1 MPVLDGDGNAVPGA
15 TTNTTTN
22 NSGNGSLAINTSK
35 NKQGYGTITPQYI
48 VIHNTAGGTASSN
61 ADWFCNG
68 AGGSGNCT
76 QFITDDKEIYQI
88 MPPTQKARHIQ
99 GSNTNGGKGCSAWSS
114 TLAPAMQ
121 QCGATNS
128 NSIGIEVADGYNP
141 NTNTFDS
148 SKVDMAKAVELT
160 IELTRYLMTQY
171 NIPIENVVR
180 HGDTHNKDCP
190 MRIMQLN
197 LWPYFKEQC
206 QKRNQ
211 ENRPVSFNPTT
222 LNTSGQPA
230 AGGSGYTVTQ
240 LSTGGGTGTELYAS
254 PTDIE
259 VQLPDV
265 DHRENTTNMDEVKG
279 VTIVFYPPYHSCEA
293 YEAEEHF
300 KLFNWDRTYHY
311 TIGRTNPNV
320 PEEEETTPE
329 EGETTPEEDISL
341 FNTRS
346 TSKYRAYI
354 YNVDDGLCVFIKN
367 GDTNILI
374 DCGEEGKAVKADA
387 INHIKS
393 LGVNKINH
401 VILTHFH
408 SDHVAGFKD
417 FANNFE
423 IENVYYKD
431 LKKSLLPQKE
441 IDWGTDKY
449 YDEVLQICRD
459 KQINETKITADE
471 TVSCVKIFV
480 GDTSDNYSDYNGQ
493 SLSMTVTMNGKKLF
507 VAGDIIYATEKIIL
521 PKLEKCD
528 AMIIG
533 HHGYATSNGQDL
545 LDKIDA
551 DTYFVT
557 TYITDDDDH
566 KEVIE
571 RINNVNTEF
580 YSTHNNGS
588 KILLDFNSY
597 EITHDAKTKV
607 NGDTSDDE
615 GGDEGEE
622 GGDEGGDEGG
632 EEIIEGDPVGGP
644 KVLETASGFEIYQHI
659 EEARQS
665 KGFTDNDTH
674 TYIDRAL
681 FNNKREKHNI
691 TVALMCPENPDDYPA
706 YEKAYIEG
714 ISIILHEHGLGI
726 NDLWREFD
734 LNRAPS
740 PFLYLNTGDNNNFAP
755 YAWQDFLSEV
765 EKQLDWRILKYGSY
779 SKQYVPYT
787 AGSSG
792 LSGGSTGS
800 IGGGNL
806 SGGTTTTPGTPITG
820 DTEMQSD
827 NEVANTCYATFIS
840 LGFTPEAACAV
851 IGNIQQE
858 SGLRPT
864 VVNSSSG
871 ATGLCQ
877 WLGGRLSGLKS
888 YAASKGTQWTDVA
901 TQCEWAW
908 EECKGKDST
917 TKSLLDKNCGGPDSY
932 KVLTDIS
939 RAVDL
944 WRKCFERCGEHEAND
959 AKRLSYAQNWYSQIV
974 QKGGG
979 TTPSPDSGGSSG
991 GTGTLP
997 PLEEASLE
1005 PVLFSTRITP
1015 RSNYI
1020 AYVGDSL
1027 TVGMGKAVPSIK
1039 TYATIGHTVGQGY
1052 DKYASQIVADKP
1064 LVVIMSYGTN
1074 DSLGETT
1081 KFVTDYKKFIN
1092 YLKDNIPN
1100 VQIYINKILPGD
1112 ASKSGCT
1119 SNYKKAIKNI
1129 PTFNEKLI
1137 EISLATQTDL
1147 INATSIG
1154 TSANYSN
1161 DGLHLNTEGYKA
1173 WHQEIQK
1180 QINSMGGST
1189 GDENTSGGESASV
1202 VFGWPLPGIDKVSS
1216 KFGPRKPPC
1225 AGASSMH
1232 GGIDIGAA
1240 SGTPIKAYA
1249 AGTIVQNVAWN
1260 KSAGNYIKIDHGNGV
1275 ASRYL
1280 HMVEPSPLAVGTVVT
1295 AGQEVGKVGNSG
1307 VGTGAH
1313 LHFEIHI
1320 DGEKVD
1326 PLLYVTPGGG
1336 STGKM
1341 TQLGDGAG
1349 GVTGTP
1355 TIGGGGNWGQIGAP
1369 SDGLLYDDQQQNKTD
1384 ATIDGNSAGGEQHQ
1398 DWGGKM
1404 IYKKGEPSDPNAV
1417 QPEIAT
1423 IITKEMY
1430 TDIIQYSDPAIID
1443 DYVMDFE
1450 PYSKGLASVDD
1461 NMITMNDRINAMT
1474 KTFTTSNENKFH
1486 YKVIE
1491 SGPGSKDHCVTIA
1504 EELNYIAIP
1513 QDLKVEPIYP
1523 DLVIPPGYTSTDA
1536 DISSPNSIPIAT
1548 VKEAGTRSSDAFT
1561 KQLSFDYDVLEGKIK
1576 SSNKL
1581 HHPINY
1587 TDPYPYDE
1595 KITDLERHYP
1605 KVFIDEIEGQL
1616 YSCNHP
1622 GCPISQPMAKNFAMV
1637 SDALMNQSKR
1647 TEQRLSRIENIL
1659 STIIRNQGRL
1669 GARMNINCVYYGG
1682 HSTFNKYKCIR
1693 CLHDDR
1699 VHDGELVTID
1709 QCLNCTRF
1717 EPILGQIY
1725 NILDDSGLNGSII
1738 LDDMQM
1744 SYTDLEGFRNLND
1757 ITHRSSKYFN
1767 ALATE
1772 EANCKKPEKK
1782 LSDMWKEADKEQ
1794 AIAQIKS
1801 EVSDAT
1807 EAQTKIDALKEE
1819 DYIFKMDWSETF
1831 FNAQEPDT
1839 KPYPNEGIVARQK
1852 AKDLE
1857 GDGPDTLEDM
1867 IAELDPERDAAAIE
1881 ELQERIK
1888 IRDGIW
1894 VDTREKADSVQVNKY
1909 TSENFFFEDFN
1920 KVRIGKYGIRF
1931 NSLYGYNGED
1941 YNNVYSGPSGV
1952 QLLGGQNGSSV
1963 FASQARD
1970 KIVEMAKQI
1979 LKDGQDG
1986 KAWYSQEYRTTE
1998 YDKPVTIKAGNGT
2011 GKIGYDC
2018 TSFVSCCYMN
2028 AGLKSMYSKTCS
2040 GGTLIKEIQKGGKM
2054 IPCNKDN
2061 MQYILPGDILIT
2073 ASGTVTQND
2082 CNQLKFF
2089 SSSHAAI
2096 YVGNNQII
2104 HARGKNYGIQATDMD
2119 YYLSKSNYVFVRPA
2133 DLLATD
2139 LAASQQSSSSSSGSV
2154 TEESGT
2160 INGQNYIAKIP
2171 GAVCSCYKG
2180 LASEGGNL
2188 GVDGKPL
2195 VMNVSCASHNIPYGT
2210 KVYVPGLAGKVGTGI
2225 LVVQDTGGPLFDFD
2239 ICTNNWSG
2247 KDNFDVYVLEW
2258 GDTSKIA
2265 KSYTWAIDL
2274 YVKNGSWNKY
2284 IKAWNTYKNMNG
2296 KLINYHKFNQE
2307 DATITNHP
2315 NYNDK

>member
-15 TTNTTTN
+15 TTN

-35 NKQGYGTITPQYI
+35 SKQGYGTITPQYI

-99 GSNTNGGKGCSAWSS
+99 GSNTNGGKGCAAWSN

-128 NSIGIEVADGYNP
+128 NSIGIEVADAYNP
-141 NTNTFDS
+141 NTNSYDN

-160 IELTRYLMTQY
+160 IELTRYLMKQY

-206 QKRNQ
+206 QKRNEANQ
-211 ENRPVSFNPTT
+211 PVSFNPAT

-230 AGGSGYTVTQ
+230 AGGAGYTVTQ

-279 VTIVFYPPYHSCEA
+279 VTVIFYPPYHSCEA
-293 YEAEEHF
+293 YEADEHF

-311 TIGRTNPNV
+311 TIGKIDPNA
-320 PEEEETTPE
+320 PEEEETDPGE
-329 EGETTPEEDISL
+329 EDIEDISL
-341 FNTRS
+341 FSPRTPE
-346 TSKYRAYI
+346 
-354 YNVDDGLCVFIKN
+354 DPEDPEGGD
-367 GDTNILI
+367 GDTN
-374 DCGEEGKAVKADA
+374 
-387 INHIKS
+387 
-393 LGVNKINH
+393 
-401 VILTHFH
+401 T
-408 SDHVAGFKD
+408 
-417 FANNFE
+417 
-423 IENVYYKD
+423 
-431 LKKSLLPQKE
+431 
-441 IDWGTDKY
+441 
-449 YDEVLQICRD
+449 
-459 KQINETKITADE
+459 
-471 TVSCVKIFV
+471 
-480 GDTSDNYSDYNGQ
+480 
-493 SLSMTVTMNGKKLF
+493 
-507 VAGDIIYATEKIIL
+507 
-521 PKLEKCD
+521 
-528 AMIIG
+528 
-533 HHGYATSNGQDL
+533 
-545 LDKIDA
+545 
-551 DTYFVT
+551 
-557 TYITDDDDH
+557 
-566 KEVIE
+566 
-571 RINNVNTEF
+571 
-580 YSTHNNGS
+580 
-588 KILLDFNSY
+588 
-597 EITHDAKTKV
+597 
-607 NGDTSDDE
+607 
-615 GGDEGEE
+615 GDE
-622 GGDEGGDEGG
+622 DV
-632 EEIIEGDPVGGP
+632 EILEGDPVGGS
-644 KVLETASGFEIYQHI
+644 KDLEVAVGFKITASIP
-659 EEARQS
+659 EERQS
-665 KGFTDNDTH
+665 RGFTDNDTH

-681 FNNKREKHNI
+681 FNNKREKHNL

-706 YEKAYIEG
+706 YEKALIEG
-714 ISIILHEHGLGI
+714 LAIILHEHGLGI

-740 PFLYLNTGDNNNFAP
+740 PFLYLNTGDTNDFAP
-755 YAWQDFLSEV
+755 YAWQYFLSEV

-877 WLGGRLSGLKS
+877 WLGGRLTGLKN
-888 YAASKGTQWTDVA
+888 YAASKGTQWSDVA

-917 TKSLLDKNCGGPDSY
+917 TKSLLDKNCGGPDNY

-939 RAVDL
+939 KAVDL

-959 AKRLSYAQNWYSQIV
+959 AKRLQYAQNWYSQIV

-979 TTPSPDSGGSSG
+979 TTPSPDPGGGSGG

-997 PLEEASLE
+997 PLEEVSLE

-1027 TVGMGKAVPSIK
+1027 TVGMGQTVPSIK

-1074 DSLGETT
+1074 DSLGGTA

-1092 YLKDNIPN
+1092 HLKDNIPN

-1137 EISLATQTDL
+1137 EISAATETNL
-1147 INATSIG
+1147 IDATSIG

-1161 DGLHLNTEGYKA
+1161 DGLHLNSAGYKA

-1180 QINSMGGST
+1180 QINAMGGST
-1189 GDENTSGGESASV
+1189 GGGDIGGGESTSV

-1225 AGASSMH
+1225 AGASSNH

-1249 AGTIVQNVAWN
+1249 AGTVVQNVAWN

-1320 DGEKVD
+1320 NGEKVD

-1349 GVTGTP
+1349 GVVGTP
-1355 TIGGGGNWGQIGAP
+1355 TVGGSGNWGQIGAP

-1404 IYKKGEPSDPNAV
+1404 VYKKGEPSDPNAV

-1430 TDIIQYSDPAIID
+1430 ADIIQYSDPALID

-1450 PYSKGLASVDD
+1450 PYSKDLASVDD

-1523 DLVIPPGYTSTDA
+1523 DLVIPPGYISTDA
-1536 DISSPNSIPIAT
+1536 DLSSPNSIPIAT

-1699 VHDGELVTID
+1699 IHDGELVTID

-1819 DYIFKMDWSETF
+1819 DYIFKMDWAETF

-1894 VDTREKADSVQVNKY
+1894 VDTREKADAIQVNKY

-1941 YNNVYSGPSGV
+1941 YNSVYSGPTGGAGGV
-1952 QLLGGQNGSSV
+1952 QLLNGSNGSSV

-1979 LKDGQDG
+1979 LKDCQDG

-1998 YDKPVTIKAGNGT
+1998 YDKPVTIKSGNGT

-2028 AGLKSMYSKTCS
+2028 AGLKSMHAKSCS

-2089 SSSHAAI
+2089 TSSHAAI
-2096 YVGNNQII
+2096 YVGSNQII
-2104 HARGKNYGIQATDMD
+2104 HARGKDKGIAASDMD

-2133 DLLATD
+2133 DLLAAD
-2139 LAASQQSSSSSSGSV
+2139 LTASQQQQSTGGSGGV
-2154 TEESGT
+2154 DETPGT
-2160 INGQNYIAKIP
+2160 INGQSYVAKIP
-2171 GAVCSCYKG
+2171 QAVCTAYTGSG
-2180 LASEGGNL
+2180 AGASGMGCTYNAT
-2188 GVDGKPL
+2188 
-2195 VMNVSCASHNIPYGT
+2195 CASHNMPYGT
-2210 KVYVPGLAGKVGTGI
+2210 KIYIPDLAGKAGNGI
-2225 LVVQDTGGPLFDFD
+2225 FTVTDTGGCFFDFD
-2239 ICTNNWSG
+2239 IFTSTWSG
-2247 KDNFDVYVLEW
+2247 KANMDAYVLSW
-2258 GDTSKIA
+2258 GTGKTA
-2265 KSYTWAIDL
+2265 ASYTWAINYYL
-2274 YVKNGSWNKY
+2274 GNGRWSGL
-2284 IKAWNTYKNMNG
+2284 IAPWNTYKNMGG
-2296 KLINYHKFNQE
+2296 KLINFTKYNQE
-2307 DATITNHP
+2307 DATITSHP
-2315 NYNDK
+2315 NYND

>member
-15 TTNTTTN
+15 TSNGGSTTN
-22 NSGNGSLAINTSK
+22 NSGNGSLAINTSI
-35 NKQGYGTITPQYI
+35 QVTGYGSITPQYI
-48 VIHNTAGGTASSN
+48 VIHNTAGGTANSN
-61 ADWFCNG
+61 ANFFKNG
-68 AGGSGNCT
+68 ANGTGNCT

-88 MPPTQKARHIQ
+88 MSPTTKARHIQ
-99 GSNTNGGKGCSAWSS
+99 GSNTNGGKGCSAWSN
-114 TLAPAMQ
+114 TLAPALS

-141 NTNTFDS
+141 NTGQYNEST
-148 SKVDMAKAVELT
+148 VNMAKAVELT

-206 QKRNQ
+206 QKRNEANQ
-211 ENRPVSFNPTT
+211 PVSFNPAT

-240 LSTGGGTGTELYAS
+240 LSTGGGTGTPLYAS

-279 VTIVFYPPYHSCEA
+279 VTVVFYPPYHSCEA
-293 YEAEEHF
+293 YEADEHF

-311 TIGRTNPNV
+311 TIGKIDPNA
-320 PEEEETTPE
+320 PEEDETTPE
-329 EGETTPEEDISL
+329 EEEDIEDISL
-341 FNTRS
+341 FSPRTP
-346 TSKYRAYI
+346 
-354 YNVDDGLCVFIKN
+354 
-367 GDTNILI
+367 
-374 DCGEEGKAVKADA
+374 
-387 INHIKS
+387 
-393 LGVNKINH
+393 
-401 VILTHFH
+401 
-408 SDHVAGFKD
+408 
-417 FANNFE
+417 
-423 IENVYYKD
+423 ENPENPED
-431 LKKSLLPQKE
+431 PE
-441 IDWGTDKY
+441 D
-449 YDEVLQICRD
+449 
-459 KQINETKITADE
+459 
-471 TVSCVKIFV
+471 
-480 GDTSDNYSDYNGQ
+480 
-493 SLSMTVTMNGKKLF
+493 
-507 VAGDIIYATEKIIL
+507 
-521 PKLEKCD
+521 P
-528 AMIIG
+528 
-533 HHGYATSNGQDL
+533 
-545 LDKIDA
+545 
-551 DTYFVT
+551 
-557 TYITDDDDH
+557 
-566 KEVIE
+566 
-571 RINNVNTEF
+571 
-580 YSTHNNGS
+580 
-588 KILLDFNSY
+588 
-597 EITHDAKTKV
+597 
-607 NGDTSDDE
+607 
-615 GGDEGEE
+615 
-622 GGDEGGDEGG
+622 EGG
-632 EEIIEGDPVGGP
+632 EGDTDTGDEDVKILEGDPVGGS
-644 KVLETASGFEIYQHI
+644 KDLEVAVGFKITASVPED
-659 EEARQS
+659 RQS

-681 FNNKREKHNI
+681 FNNKREKHNL

-706 YEKAYIEG
+706 YEKALIEG
-714 ISIILHEHGLGI
+714 LAIILHEHGLGI

-740 PFLYLNTGDNNNFAP
+740 PFLYLNTGDTNNFAP

-820 DTEMQSD
+820 DTELSSENQ
-827 NEVANTCYATFIS
+827 VANTCYATFIS
-840 LGFTPEAACAV
+840 LGCTPECACAI

-858 SGLRPT
+858 SGLQPT
-864 VVNSSSG
+864 VVNSKSG

-877 WLGGRLSGLKS
+877 WLDTRLTGLKN
-888 YAASKGTQWTDVA
+888 YAASKGTQWSDVA
-901 TQCEWAW
+901 TQCEWAI
-908 EECKGKDST
+908 EEIKGKDST
-917 TKSLLDKNCGGPDSY
+917 TKSFLQSKEGLTPEQFMQ
-932 KVLTDIS
+932 LTDLP
-939 RAVDL
+939 RAVDA

-959 AKRLSYAQNWYSQIV
+959 AKRLQYAQNWYSQIV

-979 TTPSPDSGGSSG
+979 TTPNPDTGGGSGG

-997 PLEEASLE
+997 PLEEVSLE
-1005 PVLFSTRITP
+1005 PVLFSTRMTP

-1027 TVGMGKAVPSIK
+1027 TEGMGQTVPSIK
-1039 TYATIGHTVGQGY
+1039 TYATRGHTVGQGY

-1074 DSLGETT
+1074 DSLGGTA

-1092 YLKDNIPN
+1092 HLKDNIPN

-1137 EISLATQTDL
+1137 EISAATETNL
-1147 INATSIG
+1147 IDATSIG

-1161 DGLHLNTEGYKA
+1161 DGLHLNSAGYKA

-1189 GDENTSGGESASV
+1189 GGEDTGGGESSSV

-1225 AGASSMH
+1225 AGASSNH

-1249 AGTIVQNVAWN
+1249 AGTVVQNVAWN

-1320 DGEKVD
+1320 NGEKVD

-1349 GVTGTP
+1349 GVVGTP
-1355 TIGGGGNWGQIGAP
+1355 TVGGSGNWGQIGAP

-1404 IYKKGEPSDPNAV
+1404 VYKKGEPSDPNAV

-1430 TDIIQYSDPAIID
+1430 ADIIQYSDPALID

-1450 PYSKGLASVDD
+1450 PYSKDLASVDD

-1523 DLVIPPGYTSTDA
+1523 DLVIPPGYISTDA
-1536 DISSPNSIPIAT
+1536 DLSSPNSIPIAT

-1699 VHDGELVTID
+1699 IHDGELVTID

-1819 DYIFKMDWSETF
+1819 DYIFKMDWAETF

-1894 VDTREKADSVQVNKY
+1894 VDTREKADAIQVNKY

-1941 YNNVYSGPSGV
+1941 YNSVYSGPTGGAGGV
-1952 QLLGGQNGSSV
+1952 QLLNGSNGSSV

-1979 LKDGQDG
+1979 LKDCQDG

-1998 YDKPVTIKAGNGT
+1998 YDKPVTIKSGNGT

-2028 AGLKSMYSKTCS
+2028 AGLKSMHAKSCS

-2089 SSSHAAI
+2089 TSSHAAI
-2096 YVGNNQII
+2096 YVGSNQII
-2104 HARGKNYGIQATDMD
+2104 HARGKDKGIAASDMD

-2133 DLLATD
+2133 DLLAAD
-2139 LAASQQSSSSSSGSV
+2139 LTASQQQQSTGGSGGV
-2154 TEESGT
+2154 DETPGT
-2160 INGQNYIAKIP
+2160 INGQSYVAKIP
-2171 GAVCSCYKG
+2171 QAVCTAYTGSG
-2180 LASEGGNL
+2180 AGASGMGCTYNAT
-2188 GVDGKPL
+2188 
-2195 VMNVSCASHNIPYGT
+2195 CASHNMPYGT
-2210 KVYVPGLAGKVGTGI
+2210 KIYIPDLAGKAGNGI
-2225 LVVQDTGGPLFDFD
+2225 FTVTDTGGCFFDFD
-2239 ICTNNWSG
+2239 IFTSTWSG
-2247 KDNFDVYVLEW
+2247 KANMDAYVLSW
-2258 GDTSKIA
+2258 GTGKTA
-2265 KSYTWAIDL
+2265 ASYTWAINYYL
-2274 YVKNGSWNKY
+2274 GNGRWSGL
-2284 IKAWNTYKNMNG
+2284 IAPWNTYKNMGG
-2296 KLINYHKFNQE
+2296 KLINFTKYNQE
-2307 DATITNHP
+2307 DATITSHP
-2315 NYNDK
+2315 NYND

>member
-15 TTNTTTN
+15 TTN

-35 NKQGYGTITPQYI
+35 SKQGYGTITPQYI

-99 GSNTNGGKGCSAWSS
+99 GSNTNGGKGCAAWSN

-128 NSIGIEVADGYNP
+128 NSIGIEVADAYNP
-141 NTNTFDS
+141 NTNSYDN

-206 QKRNQ
+206 QKRNEANQ
-211 ENRPVSFNPTT
+211 PVSFNPAT

-230 AGGSGYTVTQ
+230 GGGAGYTVTQ

-279 VTIVFYPPYHSCEA
+279 VTVVFYPPYHSCEA
-293 YEAEEHF
+293 YEADEHF

-311 TIGRTNPNV
+311 TIGKIDPNA
-320 PEEEETTPE
+320 PEEEENPPE
-329 EGETTPEEDISL
+329 EEDDLDDISL
-341 FNTRS
+341 FSPRTPENP
-346 TSKYRAYI
+346 
-354 YNVDDGLCVFIKN
+354 
-367 GDTNILI
+367 
-374 DCGEEGKAVKADA
+374 EEGD
-387 INHIKS
+387 
-393 LGVNKINH
+393 
-401 VILTHFH
+401 
-408 SDHVAGFKD
+408 
-417 FANNFE
+417 
-423 IENVYYKD
+423 
-431 LKKSLLPQKE
+431 
-441 IDWGTDKY
+441 
-449 YDEVLQICRD
+449 
-459 KQINETKITADE
+459 
-471 TVSCVKIFV
+471 
-480 GDTSDNYSDYNGQ
+480 
-493 SLSMTVTMNGKKLF
+493 
-507 VAGDIIYATEKIIL
+507 GDIGT
-521 PKLEKCD
+521 
-528 AMIIG
+528 
-533 HHGYATSNGQDL
+533 
-545 LDKIDA
+545 
-551 DTYFVT
+551 
-557 TYITDDDDH
+557 
-566 KEVIE
+566 
-571 RINNVNTEF
+571 
-580 YSTHNNGS
+580 
-588 KILLDFNSY
+588 
-597 EITHDAKTKV
+597 
-607 NGDTSDDE
+607 
-615 GGDEGEE
+615 GDE
-622 GGDEGGDEGG
+622 DV
-632 EEIIEGDPVGGP
+632 EILEGDPVGGS
-644 KVLETASGFEIYQHI
+644 KDLEVAVGFKITASVP
-659 EEARQS
+659 EERQS
-665 KGFTDNDTH
+665 RGFVDNDTH

-681 FNNKREKHNI
+681 FNNKREKHNL
-691 TVALMCPENPDDYPA
+691 TVAFMCPENPDDYPA
-706 YEKAYIEG
+706 YEKALIEG
-714 ISIILHEHGLGI
+714 LAIILHEHGLGI

-740 PFLYLNTGDNNNFAP
+740 PFLYLNTGDTNNFAP

-800 IGGGNL
+800 I
-806 SGGTTTTPGTPITG
+806 SGGSSSLGTTPGNPITG
-820 DTEMQSD
+820 PTELGSENQI
-827 NEVANTCYATFIS
+827 ANTCYATFVS
-840 LGFTPEAACAV
+840 LGCTPECACAI

-858 SGLRPT
+858 SSLSPT
-864 VVNSSSG
+864 VVNATSG

-877 WLGGRLSGLKS
+877 WLSTRLTGLRN
-888 YAASKGTQWTDVA
+888 YAASKGKDWSDVA
-901 TQCEWAW
+901 TQCEWAI
-908 EECKGKDST
+908 EEVKGKDPT
-917 TKSLLDKNCGGPDSY
+917 TKSFLQSKEGLTPEQFMQ
-932 KVLTDIS
+932 LTDIS
-939 RAVDL
+939 RAVDA

-959 AKRLSYAQNWYSQIV
+959 AKRLQYAQNWYSQIV

-979 TTPSPDSGGSSG
+979 TTPNPDTGGGSGG

-997 PLEEASLE
+997 PLEEVSLE
-1005 PVLFSTRITP
+1005 PVLFSTRMTP

-1027 TVGMGKAVPSIK
+1027 TEGMGQAVPSIK
-1039 TYATIGHTVGQGY
+1039 TYATRGHTVGQGY

-1074 DSLGETT
+1074 DSLGGTA

-1100 VQIYINKILPGD
+1100 VHIYINKILPGD

-1137 EISLATQTDL
+1137 EISSATQTDL
-1147 INATSIG
+1147 IDATSIG

-1161 DGLHLNTEGYKA
+1161 DGLHLNSSGYKA

-1180 QINSMGGST
+1180 QINAMGGST
-1189 GDENTSGGESASV
+1189 GGGESASV

-1225 AGASSMH
+1225 KGASSNH

-1249 AGTIVQNVAWN
+1249 AGTVVQNVAWN

-1320 DGEKVD
+1320 NGEKVD

-1349 GVTGTP
+1349 GVVGTP
-1355 TIGGGGNWGQIGAP
+1355 TVGGGGNWGQIGAP

-1404 IYKKGEPSDPNAV
+1404 VYKKGEPSEPNAV
-1417 QPEIAT
+1417 RPEIAT

-1430 TDIIQYSDPAIID
+1430 ADIIQYSDPALID

-1536 DISSPNSIPIAT
+1536 DLSSPNSIPIAT

-1699 VHDGELVTID
+1699 IHDGELVTID

-1819 DYIFKMDWSETF
+1819 DYIFKMDWAETF

-1941 YNNVYSGPSGV
+1941 YNNVYSGPSGA

-1979 LKDGQDG
+1979 LKDCQDG
-1986 KAWYSQEYRTTE
+1986 KAWYSQDYRTTE

-2028 AGLKSMYSKTCS
+2028 AGLKSMHAKSCS
-2040 GGTLIKEIQKGGKM
+2040 QGSLIKEIQKGGKM
-2054 IPCNKDN
+2054 IPCNNDN
-2061 MQYILPGDILIT
+2061 MKYILPGDILIT

-2089 SSSHAAI
+2089 TSSHAAI

-2104 HARGKNYGIQATDMD
+2104 HARGKDKGIAASDMD

-2133 DLLATD
+2133 DLLAAD
-2139 LAASQQSSSSSSGSV
+2139 LTASQQQQTTGGSGGV
-2154 TEESGT
+2154 DETPGT
-2160 INGQNYIAKIP
+2160 INGQSYVAKIP
-2171 GAVCSCYKG
+2171 QAVCTAYTGSG
-2180 LASEGGNL
+2180 AGASGMGCTYNAT
-2188 GVDGKPL
+2188 
-2195 VMNVSCASHNIPYGT
+2195 CASHNMPYGT
-2210 KVYVPGLAGKVGTGI
+2210 KIYVPDLAGKAGNGI
-2225 LVVQDTGGPLFDFD
+2225 FTVTDTGGCFFDFD
-2239 ICTNNWSG
+2239 IFTSTWSG
-2247 KDNFDVYVLEW
+2247 KANMDAYVLSW
-2258 GDTSKIA
+2258 GTGKTA
-2265 KSYTWAIDL
+2265 ASYTWAINYYL
-2274 YVKNGSWNKY
+2274 KNGRWSGLVS
-2284 IKAWNTYKNMNG
+2284 AWNTYKNMGG
-2296 KLINYHKFNQE
+2296 KLMNFTKFLQE
-2307 DATITNHP
+2307 DATITSHP
-2315 NYNDK
+2315 NYND